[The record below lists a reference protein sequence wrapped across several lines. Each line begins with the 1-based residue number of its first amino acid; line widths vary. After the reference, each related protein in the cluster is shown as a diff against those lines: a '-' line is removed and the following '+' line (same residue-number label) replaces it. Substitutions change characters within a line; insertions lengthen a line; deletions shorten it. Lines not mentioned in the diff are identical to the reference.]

1 MTAPLFIGPRLM
13 AAVRVGDDGGTLHI
27 KPIGRDHEDRV
38 EWRYVIEDGDRT
50 VLDEGTDLRSGA
62 GEPVDPRKALAT
74 LVGFLGA
81 AAEAYR
87 VDMQGQAS
95 ENAEQFPPG
104 VAEWAYL
111 HDDELAS
118 LGLDLDE
125 PGIEAPIGR
134 PSEPLLRPAGRGG
147 LIPPGWTVETVG
159 DWNGRETE
167 VVYNPRSH
175 DVMVV
180 QSSATEDREGDL
192 AAQGWAYYGTDGYT
206 VVWVRD
212 RIAAARTALD
222 RSAGS
227 PAPEVGPPAPEIG
240 GL

>member
-1 MTAPLFIGPRLM
+1 M
-13 AAVRVGDDGGTLHI
+13 AAVNVGNDGSTLHI
-27 KPIGRDHEDRV
+27 KAIGRDDDDRV
-38 EWRYVIEDGDRT
+38 VWRYVIENGNRA
-50 VLDEGTDLRSGA
+50 VLDEGTDVRSGR
-62 GEPVDPRKALAT
+62 GDPVDPRKAMAT

-87 VDMQGQAS
+87 VEMQGRAS
-95 ENAEQFPPG
+95 DNAGLFAPD
-104 VAEWAYL
+104 VIEWAYL

-118 LGLDLDE
+118 LGLDLEE
-125 PGIEAPIGR
+125 PGVEAPVGR
-134 PSEPLLRPAGRGG
+134 PSEPLLRPGGSRGP
-147 LIPPGWTVETVG
+147 IPPGWTVEAVG
-159 DWNGRETE
+159 DWNGRDTE

-192 AAQGWAYYGTDGYT
+192 TAQGWSYYGTDGYT

-212 RIAAARTALD
+212 RIAAARAALD
-222 RSAGS
+222 RSAASS
-227 PAPEVGPPAPEIG
+227 PPEVGPPAPEIG